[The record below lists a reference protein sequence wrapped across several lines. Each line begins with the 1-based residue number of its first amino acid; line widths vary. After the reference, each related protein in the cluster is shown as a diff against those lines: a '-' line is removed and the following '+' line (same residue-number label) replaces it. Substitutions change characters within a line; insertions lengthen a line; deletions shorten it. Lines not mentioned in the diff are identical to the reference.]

1 MHSRVASLEQ
11 KIDGIANLLASGQ
24 QTSPPPLP
32 PGHHVAYDTGHSSL
46 PTPDSLGH
54 SPQYQLPHRV
64 QSLPQP
70 SPQHYGHHLQE
81 QPRQMPTPPTPGYNL
96 SWEQAE
102 IALNEYKISYMPN
115 FPFVVIEP
123 EVTAQELF
131 HEKPFLFRV
140 VLLVATRM
148 PLEKK
153 RGMKRNVT
161 AYLGQHLLVNEERSL
176 DLLQGLLVFIAW

>member
-1 MHSRVASLEQ
+1 
-11 KIDGIANLLASGQ
+11 
-24 QTSPPPLP
+24 
-32 PGHHVAYDTGHSSL
+32 
-46 PTPDSLGH
+46 
-54 SPQYQLPHRV
+54 
-64 QSLPQP
+64 
-70 SPQHYGHHLQE
+70 
-81 QPRQMPTPPTPGYNL
+81 MPTPPTPGYNL

-102 IALNEYKISYMPN
+102 IALNEYKINYMPN